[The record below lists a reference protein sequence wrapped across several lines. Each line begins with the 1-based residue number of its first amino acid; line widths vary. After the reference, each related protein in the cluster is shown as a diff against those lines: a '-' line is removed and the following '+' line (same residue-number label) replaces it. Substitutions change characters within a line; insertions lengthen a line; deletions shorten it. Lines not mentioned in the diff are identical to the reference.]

1 METTTRCLLLKNDQ
15 VLISEIE
22 EVQAELGD
30 PNCKLIN
37 PFILDR
43 TTSELHVWLNF
54 TDQNEIML
62 RSEDI
67 LTMVEPSPDI
77 LKKYESIKY

>member
-1 METTTRCLLLKNDQ
+1 
-15 VLISEIE
+15 LISEIE

-43 TTSELHVWLNF
+43 TTNELHVWLNF

>member
-43 TTSELHVWLNF
+43 TTNELHVWLNF

>member
-1 METTTRCLLLKNDQ
+1 METTIRCLLLKNDQ

-43 TTSELHVWLNF
+43 STNELHVWLNF
-54 TDQNEIML
+54 TDKNEIML

-67 LTMVEPSPDI
+67 LTMVEPSADI
-77 LKKYESIKY
+77 LKKYESIKH